1 MPINGRV
8 RRSGCCIHQIV
19 GVLSANGACTVASC
33 WGQTVMLGRI
43 DLGGRMLVLARYS
56 EQFEWHSSEQWWHPF
71 TCRKYLQTFDA
82 AIKARAQPVK
92 ARSVNQ
98 CKHKSMSNA
107 RRGGLPVRMRPYGRR
122 RCIHVYGRE
131 HAA

>member
-8 RRSGCCIHQIV
+8 RRSGCCTHQIV
-19 GVLSANGACTVASC
+19 GVLDANRTCTIASC

-71 TCRKYLQTFDA
+71 NCRKYSQTFDA

-92 ARSVNQ
+92 AGSVNQ
-98 CKHKSMSNA
+98 RKHKSMINT
-107 RRGGLPVRMRPYGRR
+107 RRGRLPVRTRLYGRS
-122 RCIHVYGRE
+122 RCIHVSGRE
-131 HAA
+131 NAA